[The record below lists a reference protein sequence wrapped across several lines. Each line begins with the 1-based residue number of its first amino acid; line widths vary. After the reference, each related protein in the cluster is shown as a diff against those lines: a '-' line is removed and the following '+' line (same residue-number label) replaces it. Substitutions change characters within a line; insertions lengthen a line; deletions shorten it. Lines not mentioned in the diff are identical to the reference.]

1 MHNRIAKH
9 VMHIWHDRGI
19 LVNSDF
25 ENTVS
30 KIITPNDVGRIP
42 LKIGSSFSRFSA
54 DQWKNWVTVFSL
66 IALKDLLP
74 ANDLKCWLLF
84 VRNYCLLGTQMIS
97 RCHKPST

>member
-1 MHNRIAKH
+1 MHNLYLGIAKH

-25 ENTVS
+25 EVMENTVS

-54 DQWKNWVTVFSL
+54 DQWKNWVTVFSQ
-66 IALKDLLP
+66 IA
-74 ANDLKCWLLF
+74 
-84 VRNYCLLGTQMIS
+84 
-97 RCHKPST
+97 STSS